1 LLLVQ
6 ALVDVDRRKM
16 GHAMRQILA
25 HAIDCTP
32 EGGDVGVE
40 LRLSATS
47 SGAVPAGTRGTLT
60 RDDDVSTAAAAAA
73 AAGAA
78 AGAGAGAGSS
88 PAAGLLHVSQRDLLH
103 LVEAHN
109 ARQTVAGRLRAALRR
124 NVRPLPGGRQ
134 AVGSHAQ
141 GPHGPAGLTLSPRA
155 VKPKYLVVEV
165 CSPYLCGPYLI
176 T

>member
-60 RDDDVSTAAAAAA
+60 RDDDS
-73 AAGAA
+73 
-78 AGAGAGAGSS
+78 
-88 PAAGLLHVSQRDLLH
+88 LLH

-141 GPHGPAGLTLSPRA
+141 GPHGQAGLTLSPRA

-165 CSPYLCGPYLI
+165 RPICVAPS
-176 T
+176 